1 MTFTKIIF
9 QTSPEFAEILT
20 AELAEMGFDTFE
32 ETDQGLDAYILT
44 ERFSEQE
51 LKEMVGK
58 YLSLAAIAYKIEIIE
73 KENWNEE
80 WEKNYDPIVVDS
92 RCRVRATF
100 HEPDDSF
107 DHEIVITPKMSFGTG
122 HHATTQG
129 MLNLQL
135 DFDFGGKSVL
145 DVGSGTGI
153 LAIMAAK
160 LGASYIEAT
169 DIDQWCVENGLENF
183 ELNALKEIA
192 YHKGAINT
200 LQLNKNKYDV
210 VIANINK
217 NVLLEEMSH
226 YATLL
231 DQGGHLFLSGFYE
244 EDIADIKNSTDTYN
258 LLLEKSVIKDNWT
271 ALMFSKY

>member
-9 QTSPEFAEILT
+9 QTNREFADILT

-32 ETDQGLDAYILT
+32 ETEKGLDAYILT
-44 ERFSEQE
+44 ERFSRRGIDEI
-51 LKEMVGK
+51 VTK
-58 YLSLAAIAYKIEIIE
+58 YTALASIEYKIEAIE

-80 WEKNYDPIVVDS
+80 WEKNYDPITVDG

-107 DHEIVITPKMSFGTG
+107 AHEIVITPKMSFGTG

-129 MLNLQL
+129 MLELQL
-135 DFDFGGKSVL
+135 DGEFIDKSVL

-153 LAIMAAK
+153 LAIMASK
-160 LGASYIEAT
+160 LGARYVEAT

-183 ELNALKEIA
+183 QLNGLQNID
-192 YHKGAINT
+192 YHKGAIKT
-200 LQLNKNKYDV
+200 LTLNKASYDV

-217 NVLLEEMSH
+217 NVLLEEMTH
-226 YATLL
+226 YAQLL
-231 DQGGHLFLSGFYE
+231 EKGGELYLSGFYE
-244 EDIADIKNSTDTYN
+244 EDIEDIKNSTDSYN
-258 LLLEKSVIKDNWT
+258 LYLDKSVIKDNWT
-271 ALMFSKY
+271 ALKFSKY

>member
-9 QTSPEFAEILT
+9 QTNREFAEILT
-20 AELAEMGFDTFE
+20 AELSELGFDTFE
-32 ETDQGLDAYILT
+32 ETDKGVDAYILT
-44 ERFSEQE
+44 ERYSNNAMLE
-51 LKEMVGK
+51 LVKK
-58 YLSLAAIAYKIEIIE
+58 YETFASIEYKIETIE

-80 WEKNYDPIVVDS
+80 WEKNYDPITVDN

-107 DHEIVITPKMSFGTG
+107 DYEIVITPKMSFGTG

-129 MLNLQL
+129 MLELQL
-135 DFDFGGKSVL
+135 DGDFKNKSIL

-183 ELNALKEIA
+183 QLNGLQNID
-192 YHKGAINT
+192 YHKGAIQMLT
-200 LQLNKNKYDV
+200 LNKPEYDV
-210 VIANINK
+210 VLANINK
-217 NVLLEEMSH
+217 NVLLEEMPNYTSV
-226 YATLL
+226 LKK
-231 DQGGHLFLSGFYE
+231 GGELYLSGFYE
-244 EDIADIKNSTDTYN
+244 EDIEDIKNSTDAHN
-258 LLLEKSVIKDNWT
+258 LFLEKSVIKDNWA
-271 ALMFSKY
+271 ALKFSKY

>member
-9 QTSPEFAEILT
+9 QTNREFAEILT
-20 AELAEMGFDTFE
+20 AELSELGFDTFE
-32 ETDQGLDAYILT
+32 ETDKGVDAYILT
-44 ERFSEQE
+44 ERYSNNAMLE
-51 LKEMVGK
+51 LVKK
-58 YLSLAAIAYKIEIIE
+58 YETFASIEYKIETIE

-80 WEKNYDPIVVDS
+80 WEKNYDPITVDN

-107 DHEIVITPKMSFGTG
+107 DYEIVITPKMSFGTG

-129 MLNLQL
+129 MLELQL
-135 DFDFGGKSVL
+135 DGDFNNKSIL

-183 ELNALKEIA
+183 QLNGLQNID
-192 YHKGAINT
+192 YHKGAIQMLT
-200 LQLNKNKYDV
+200 LNKPEYDV
-210 VIANINK
+210 VLANINK
-217 NVLLEEMSH
+217 NVLLEEMPS
-226 YATLL
+226 YTEVLKK
-231 DQGGHLFLSGFYE
+231 GGELYLSGFYE
-244 EDIADIKNSTDTYN
+244 EDIEDIKNSTDAHN
-258 LLLEKSVIKDNWT
+258 LFLEKSVIKDNWA
-271 ALMFSKY
+271 ALKFSKY

>member
-9 QTSPEFAEILT
+9 QTNREFADILT

-32 ETDQGLDAYILT
+32 ETDQGIDAYILT
-44 ERFSEQE
+44 ERFSFPSI
-51 LKEMVGK
+51 KEMVER
-58 YLSLAAIAYKIEIIE
+58 YQQLATIAYKIETIE

-80 WEKNYDPIVVDS
+80 WEKNYDPIAVDS

-100 HEPDDSF
+100 HEPDDSY

-129 MLNLQL
+129 MLELQL
-135 DFDFGGKSVL
+135 DSSFEGKSVL

-153 LAIMAAK
+153 LAIMASK
-160 LGASYIEAT
+160 LGASYVEAT

-183 ELNALKEIA
+183 ELNGLKGID
-192 YHKGAINT
+192 YHKGAIST
-200 LQLNKNKYDV
+200 LTLNKPKYDV

-217 NVLLEEMSH
+217 NVLLEEMSY
-226 YATLL
+226 YANLL
-231 DQGGHLFLSGFYE
+231 EKGSQLFLSGFYE
-244 EDIADIKNSTDTYN
+244 EDIPDIKNSTDSYN

>member
-1 MTFTKIIF
+1 MTFTKITF
-9 QTSPEFAEILT
+9 QTNREFADILT
-20 AELAEMGFDTFE
+20 AELGEMGFDTFE
-32 ETDQGLDAYILT
+32 ETDQGVDAYILT
-44 ERFSEQE
+44 ERFSESD
-51 LKEMVGK
+51 LKEMVDR
-58 YLSLAAIAYKIEIIE
+58 YLPIAEIEYKIETIE
-73 KENWNEE
+73 KQNWNEE
-80 WEKNYDPIVVDS
+80 WEKNYDPIAVDT

-129 MLNLQL
+129 MLELQL
-135 DFDFGGKSVL
+135 DGDFEGKTVL

-160 LGASYIEAT
+160 LGAAYVEAT

-183 ELNALKEIA
+183 ALNGLDAD
-192 YHKGAINT
+192 YHKGAIET
-200 LQLNKNKYDV
+200 LTLHKTNYDI

-217 NVLLEEMSH
+217 NVLLDEMPH
-226 YATLL
+226 YAILL
-231 DQGGHLFLSGFYE
+231 EKGAKLYLSGFYE
-244 EDIADIKNSTDTYN
+244 EDIPDIKKSTDTYD

>member
-1 MTFTKIIF
+1 MTFTKITF
-9 QTSPEFAEILT
+9 QTNREFADILT
-20 AELAEMGFDTFE
+20 AELGEMGFDTFE
-32 ETDQGLDAYILT
+32 ETDQGVDAYILT
-44 ERFSEQE
+44 ERFSESD
-51 LKEMVGK
+51 LREMVDR
-58 YLSLAAIAYKIEIIE
+58 YLPIAQIEYKIETIE
-73 KENWNEE
+73 KQNWNEE
-80 WEKNYDPIVVDS
+80 WEKNYDPIAVDT

-100 HEPDDSF
+100 HEPDDAY

-129 MLNLQL
+129 MLELQL
-135 DFDFGGKSVL
+135 DGDFEGKTVL

-160 LGASYIEAT
+160 LGAAYVEAT

-183 ELNALKEIA
+183 ALNGLNEVV
-192 YHKGAINT
+192 YHKGAIEVLT
-200 LQLNKNKYDV
+200 LNKTSYDV

-217 NVLLEEMSH
+217 NVLLDEMPH
-226 YATLL
+226 YAILL
-231 DQGGHLFLSGFYE
+231 EKGAKLYLSGFYE
-244 EDIADIKNSTDTYN
+244 EDIPDIKKSTDSYG

>member
-9 QTSPEFAEILT
+9 QTNQEFADILT

-32 ETDQGLDAYILT
+32 ETEKGIDAYILT
-44 ERFSEQE
+44 ERYSSRGVA
-51 LKEMVGK
+51 EMVEK
-58 YLSLAAIAYKIEIIE
+58 YKSLASIEYKVETIE

-100 HEPDDSF
+100 HEPEDAY

-129 MLNLQL
+129 MLELQL
-135 DFDFGGKSVL
+135 DGDFANKSVL

-160 LGASYIEAT
+160 LGATYVEAT

-183 ELNALKEIA
+183 QLNDLRNID
-192 YHKGAINT
+192 YHKGAIST
-200 LQLNKNKYDV
+200 LQLNKPKYDV

-217 NVLLEEMSH
+217 NVLLDEMS
-226 YATLL
+226 YYTNLL
-231 DQGGHLFLSGFYE
+231 DKGGQLFLSGFYE
-244 EDIADIKNSTDTYN
+244 EDIPDIKNSTDTYN

>member
-9 QTSPEFAEILT
+9 QTNREFADILT

-44 ERFSEQE
+44 ERYAAGDI
-51 LKEMVGK
+51 KEMVEK
-58 YLSLAAIAYKIEIIE
+58 YQQLATIAYKVETIE

-80 WEKNYDPIVVDS
+80 WEKNYDPIAVDS

-100 HEPDDSF
+100 HEPDDAY

-129 MLNLQL
+129 MLELQL
-135 DFDFGGKSVL
+135 DGEFEGKSVL

-153 LAIMAAK
+153 LAIMAYK
-160 LGASYIEAT
+160 LGASYVEAT
-169 DIDQWCVENGLENF
+169 DIDQWCVDNGLENF
-183 ELNALKEIA
+183 QLNGLQNID
-192 YHKGAINT
+192 YHKGAIST
-200 LQLNKNKYDV
+200 LQLNKAKYDV

-217 NVLLEEMSH
+217 NVLLEEMSY
-226 YATLL
+226 YAGLL
-231 DQGGHLFLSGFYE
+231 EKGGQLYLSGFYE
-244 EDIADIKNSTDTYN
+244 EDIPDIKNSTDSYN

>member
-9 QTSPEFAEILT
+9 QTNREFADILT

-44 ERFSEQE
+44 ERYAASTI
-51 LKEMVGK
+51 KEMVER
-58 YLSLAAIAYKIEIIE
+58 YQQLATIAYKVETIE

-80 WEKNYDPIVVDS
+80 WEKNYDPIAVDS

-100 HEPDDSF
+100 HEPDDSY

-129 MLNLQL
+129 MLELQL
-135 DFDFGGKSVL
+135 DGNFEGKSVL

-153 LAIMAAK
+153 LAIMASK
-160 LGASYIEAT
+160 LGAAYVEAT

-183 ELNALKEIA
+183 ELNGLKGVD
-192 YHKGAINT
+192 YHKGAIST
-200 LQLNKNKYDV
+200 LELNKPKYDV

-217 NVLLEEMSH
+217 NVLLEEMSY
-226 YATLL
+226 YAELL
-231 DQGGHLFLSGFYE
+231 QKGRQLYLSGFYE
-244 EDIADIKNSTDTYN
+244 EDIPDIKNSTDSYN

>member
-9 QTSPEFAEILT
+9 QTNREFADILT

-44 ERFSEQE
+44 ERYSSADI
-51 LKEMVGK
+51 KEMVER
-58 YLSLAAIAYKIEIIE
+58 YQQLATIAYKIETIE

-80 WEKNYDPIVVDS
+80 WEKNYDPIAVDR

-107 DHEIVITPKMSFGTG
+107 EHEIVITPKMSFGTG

-129 MLNLQL
+129 MLELQL
-135 DFDFGGKSVL
+135 DHDFTGKSVL

-153 LAIMAAK
+153 LAIMASK
-160 LGASYIEAT
+160 LGASYVEAT

-183 ELNALKEIA
+183 ELNALKDIT
-192 YHKGAINT
+192 YHKGAIST
-200 LQLNKNKYDV
+200 LELNKPKYDV

-217 NVLLEEMSH
+217 NVLLEEMSY
-226 YATLL
+226 YADLL
-231 DQGGHLFLSGFYE
+231 EKGGQLFLSGFYE
-244 EDIADIKNSTDTYN
+244 EDIPDIKNSTDSYN